1 MMFGFNLS
9 EKNPGSRK
17 EMSTGV
23 QLLASML
30 VCYPELYSVTYEPR
44 DTEIT
49 LDFVVKGKMPKA
61 EMEEFATL
69 LDKSLQTYHDL
80 HGEDPVWLAVDADVN
95 GELMTVHVRRQLS
108 TMLRGELDLLA
119 ELFGDKFGDDLQMD
133 SHTLTTLE
141 PEFSNMQSNLL
152 DQMFDLA
159 QSSRIKERM
168 IGMRDKDKVVV
179 YNR

>member
-1 MMFGFNLS
+1 MMFGFSLS
-9 EKNPGSRK
+9 GKKAGTRK

-30 VCYPELYSVTYEPR
+30 VCYPELYSVTYEPQ
-44 DTEIT
+44 DTEII
-49 LDFVVKGKMPKA
+49 LDFVVKGKTFRN
-61 EMEEFATL
+61 EMEEFANL

-95 GELMTVHVRRQLS
+95 GELMTVHVRRQLA

-119 ELFGDKFGDDLQMD
+119 ELFCDKFGEALQTD
-133 SHTLTTLE
+133 VHTLDALE
-141 PEFSNMQSNLL
+141 PEFSNMQSSLL

>member
-1 MMFGFNLS
+1 MFGFNLNGRNS
-9 EKNPGSRK
+9 GRK

-30 VCYPELYSVTYEPR
+30 VCYPELYAVTYDPQE
-44 DTEIT
+44 TEIT
-49 LDFVVKGKMPKA
+49 LDFVVQAKIRRE
-61 EMEEFATL
+61 EMEEFADL
-69 LDKSLQTYHDL
+69 VDKSVQTYHEL
-80 HGEDPVWLAVDADVN
+80 HGGDPVWLAIDADVN
-95 GELMTVHVRRQLS
+95 GKLMTIHVRRQLA
-108 TMLRGELDLLA
+108 TMLRGELDLLT
-119 ELFGDKFGDDLQMD
+119 ELFHDKFGEDLQIDM
-133 SHTLTTLE
+133 HTLDALE
-141 PEFSNMQSNLL
+141 PDFSNMQSNLL

>member
-1 MMFGFNLS
+1 MLGFNLTG
-9 EKNPGSRK
+9 KTGADRK

-30 VCYPELYSVTYEPR
+30 VCYPELYSVTYEPK

-49 LDFVVKGKMPKA
+49 LDFVVQKQISHE
-61 EMEEFATL
+61 EMEEFADL
-69 LDKSLQTYHDL
+69 VDKSVQTYHDL
-80 HGEDPVWLAVDADVN
+80 HGRSPVWLAIDVDVN
-95 GELMTVHVRRQLS
+95 GARMTVHVRRQLA

-119 ELFGDKFGDDLQMD
+119 ELFADKFGDDLQVD
-133 SHTLTTLE
+133 IHTLDSLE
-141 PEFSNMQSNLL
+141 PDFSTMQSNVL
-152 DQMFDLA
+152 DQMFDLVQA
-159 QSSRIKERM
+159 ARIKEKM

>member
-69 LDKSLQTYHDL
+69 LDKSLQL
-80 HGEDPVWLAVDADVN
+80 RVSEDAAPGHISKVLV
-95 GELMTVHVRRQLS
+95 GVHLQRIGQAQWVTHQS
-108 TMLRGELDLLA
+108 
-119 ELFGDKFGDDLQMD
+119 FGVHLGAFI
-133 SHTLTTLE
+133 
-141 PEFSNMQSNLL
+141 F
-152 DQMFDLA
+152 
-159 QSSRIKERM
+159 RIKSAAVHQRSC
-168 IGMRDKDKVVV
+168 KDQGC
-179 YNR
+179 Y

>member
-1 MMFGFNLS
+1 MMFGFSLS
-9 EKNPGSRK
+9 DKNSGSRK

-44 DTEIT
+44 EAEIM
-49 LDFVVKGKMPKA
+49 LDFVIKGKQSKA
-61 EMEEFATL
+61 EMEDFASL

-80 HGEDPVWLAVDADVN
+80 HGEDPVWLAVDADVH

-119 ELFGDKFGDDLQMD
+119 ELFCDRFGDALQMD
-133 SHTLTTLE
+133 SHTLDALE
-141 PEFSNMQSNLL
+141 PEFSSMQSSLL
-152 DQMFDLA
+152 DQMFDMA
-159 QSSRIKERM
+159 QANRIKERM